1 MKLKIMLT
9 TGILVAGLA
18 NTVYAGRTTL
28 YYPPE
33 RIDCVMNV
41 AHHLEC
47 YGYNQD
53 VLVQDV
59 STVDLPVG
67 GDVTAHFSSAVAYLT
82 PDHSESS
89 IFFTYRDT
97 KQKMVRLKTLD
108 AYAKPVWESGH
119 WKKINDEIYTCDSG
133 YMNCSINLS

>member
-1 MKLKIMLT
+1 MKLKLILT
-9 TGILVAGLA
+9 GSILAVGLVNVAI
-18 NTVYAGRTTL
+18 AGRTTHFN
-28 YYPPE
+28 PPE
-33 RIDCVMNV
+33 RMDCVMNV
-41 AHHLEC
+41 SRHLEC
-47 YGYNQD
+47 NGFNHD
-53 VLVQDV
+53 ILEHDV

-67 GDVTAHFSSAVAYLT
+67 GDVTVHFSSAVAYLT
-82 PDHSESS
+82 PDHTESS